1 MRWERG
7 FAMTLLEDHGLPLV
21 RFKEY
26 RRQLVVALIGS
37 RHVSPH
43 QIAEI
48 ASIQHSIAA
57 IEAVVGDLDAEVAT
71 LPPAPALR
79 LVHSAPARP
88 VLQRSF
94 GRRRA

>member
-1 MRWERG
+1 
-7 FAMTLLEDHGLPLV
+7 MTHLEDHGLPLV

-26 RRQLVVALIGS
+26 RRELVVALAGS
-37 RHVSPH
+37 TTITPQ

-48 ASIQHSIAA
+48 AVMQHSIAA
-57 IEAVVGDLDAEVAT
+57 IEAVIGDLDAEVNDVPTA
-71 LPPAPALR
+71 PPPLR
-79 LVHSAPARP
+79 LVHSAPARQ

>member
-1 MRWERG
+1 
-7 FAMTLLEDHGLPLV
+7 MTFLEDHGLPLV
-21 RFKEY
+21 GLKEQ
-26 RRQLVVALIGS
+26 RRQLVVALVGS
-37 RHVSPH
+37 KSMSPH

-57 IEAVVGDLDAEVAT
+57 IEAVVGDLVAGVARVPT
-71 LPPAPALR
+71 APALR
-79 LVHSAPARP
+79 LVHSTPART